1 MSQSPARSIRSLL
14 ITGGAGFIGTN
25 FIRLILAEHPEVEV
39 FNLDALSYAGNLD
52 NLAGLDGIYPGKY
65 HFIHADIRDE
75 KEVKRALSLAQPDTV
90 VNFAAESHVD
100 RSIDT
105 PLVFVE
111 TNVLGTTIL
120 LEACRRT
127 WKNWDDVRFHQ
138 VSTDEVYGSL
148 GSTGLFREDTPYAPS
163 SPYSASKAGGDHLVR
178 AWGRTF
184 SLSVSISHSSNNYGP
199 WQFPEKLI
207 PLMIANALDGILLP
221 VYGQGTNIRDWLHV
235 EDHCRAIWEIIT
247 RGAAGSAYNVGGDNE
262 WSNLELIRLLCSRLD
277 ALRPRSA
284 GSYAALITFVPDRPG
299 HDARYA
305 VDSSRLRQE
314 LGWCPRFDFRQG
326 LDMTIAWYLDH
337 QDWVRTI
344 RTGKYAGDRLGLRA
358 GTGQDGS
365 RNGGDAASGKIL
377 RCPNAGCGK

>member
-1 MSQSPARSIRSLL
+1 MSQGAVRPIRSLL
-14 ITGGAGFIGTN
+14 VTGGAGFIGAN
-25 FIRLILAEHPEVEV
+25 FIRLIFAEHPEVEV
-39 FNLDALSYAGNLD
+39 FNLDALSYAGNRD
-52 NLAGLDGIYPGKY
+52 NMAGLEDIHPGKY
-65 HFIHADIRDE
+65 HFIQADIRDGQG
-75 KEVKRALSLAQPDTV
+75 VKRALSLAQPDTV

-100 RSIDT
+100 RSIDN
-105 PLVFVE
+105 PLAFVE
-111 TNVLGTTIL
+111 TNLLGTTVL
-120 LEACRRT
+120 LEACRRIRG
-127 WKNWDDVRFHQ
+127 DRDAFRFHQ

-148 GSTGLFREDTPYAPS
+148 GPTGLFREDTPYAPS

-184 SLSVSISHSSNNYGP
+184 GLSVSISNSSNNYGP

-207 PLMIANALDGILLP
+207 PLMIANALDGVPLP

-247 RGAAGSAYNVGGDNE
+247 RAAAGSAYNVGGDNE
-262 WSNLELIRLLCSRLD
+262 WSNLELVRLLCFRLD

-284 GSYAALITFVPDRPG
+284 GSYANLITFVPDRPG

-305 VDSSRLRQE
+305 VDSSRLRRD
-314 LGWCPRFDFRQG
+314 LGWRPRFDFRQG

-344 RTGKYAGDRLGLRA
+344 RTGKYAGDRLGIQA
-358 GTGQDGS
+358 ETGQEGS
-365 RNGGDAASGKIL
+365 RGGSDAVSGGWRIHE
-377 RCPNAGCGK
+377 NSG